1 MLTTILSAVII
12 CVAFFA
18 ESVFGFGGGLISVPL
33 LSLVLGVKKAVMLI
47 SAFQALIGFI
57 IIKTWRETL
66 WRVMTPVVFGVFWG
80 VGLGTYTFVAVS
92 EVFLKRFLA
101 GMIFLFLVKM
111 IFFEGFKLGERRNWL
126 FGFLSG
132 LGGGWVQAIIGT
144 GGPVFTMYLLAAI
157 HKKIS
162 FRATIIMTLLI
173 TNVLRIFVLSA
184 GGFFT
189 EEIIKMALAIVPF
202 FIVAIFLGNK
212 IHHKMDERFYR
223 LVVYG
228 ILFSSA
234 IVMLF

>member
-1 MLTTILSAVII
+1 
-12 CVAFFA
+12 
-18 ESVFGFGGGLISVPL
+18 
-33 LSLVLGVKKAVMLI
+33 
-47 SAFQALIGFI
+47 
-57 IIKTWRETL
+57 
-66 WRVMTPVVFGVFWG
+66 
-80 VGLGTYTFVAVS
+80 
-92 EVFLKRFLA
+92 
-101 GMIFLFLVKM
+101 
-111 IFFEGFKLGERRNWL
+111 
-126 FGFLSG
+126 
-132 LGGGWVQAIIGT
+132 
-144 GGPVFTMYLLAAI
+144 
-157 HKKIS
+157 
-162 FRATIIMTLLI
+162 MTLLI